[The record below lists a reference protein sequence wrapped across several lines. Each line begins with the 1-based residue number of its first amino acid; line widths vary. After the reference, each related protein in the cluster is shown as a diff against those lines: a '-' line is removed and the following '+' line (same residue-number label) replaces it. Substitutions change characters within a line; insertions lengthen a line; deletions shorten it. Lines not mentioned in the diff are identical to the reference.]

1 MHSDLTCQTAR
12 TRYTLY
18 KLALHLLM
26 TELKQQLEQAI
37 ADHSVLVFAK
47 GNKMFPRCGF
57 SKAVIDVFSEL
68 GSPFEVIDI
77 FEHPDIKPTLVSITD
92 WPTTPQIFIGGQFV
106 GGGDVV
112 RELHERGQLK
122 DLVDQAPRESAE

>member
-1 MHSDLTCQTAR
+1 MHSDLTCQTVR

-18 KLALHLLM
+18 KLALYLLM

-37 ADHSVLVFAK
+37 ADNSVLVFAK

-92 WPTTPQIFIGGQFV
+92 WPTTPQIFIGGHFV

-122 DLVDQAPRESAE
+122 DLVDQASKE

>member
-1 MHSDLTCQTAR
+1 MHSDLTCQTVR

-92 WPTTPQIFIGGQFV
+92 WPTTPQIFIGGQFI